1 MPLPVTSIHGFTEF
15 LIHLMVSHT
24 ALILKNELILLQKY
38 VSNGLIHI
46 ELTGPNTYLISQNSW
61 PYGYGMI

>member
-1 MPLPVTSIHGFTEF
+1 
-15 LIHLMVSHT
+15 MVSHT